1 MSNTMVEGKSN
12 IAVIFPGQGAQYVG
26 MGKALAE
33 KYPVAENIFELA
45 DEILGF
51 HISEM
56 IFNGPEEELTLTK
69 NSQPAIYITSWA
81 AFSVLR
87 ERMPELKPSY
97 YAGLSLGE
105 YTAYTAAAAFNFEDG
120 LKIVR
125 KRGELM
131 RKSAEKNPGTMASVM
146 GLPLEK
152 VEELCEKVNSRN
164 PVNVANINSP
174 GQIVIS
180 GSVEGVREASLKA
193 SEAGAKRVIELKVSG
208 AFHSSLMQD
217 AADGLSEYLSGIEI
231 SLPETPVISNVLA
244 REAAGSED
252 MKNTL
257 ADQVTHSVRWQQSME
272 YINTFS
278 TNIFIE
284 CGCGKVLRNLLKRI
298 VPDAKAFGIE
308 DPDSLET
315 TIAALNQPS

>member
-1 MSNTMVEGKSN
+1 MVEAKSN
-12 IAVIFPGQGAQYVG
+12 IAFLFPGQGAQYVG

-33 KYPVAENIFELA
+33 KYPVAENIFEQA
-45 DEILGF
+45 NEILGF

-56 IFNGPEEELTLTK
+56 IFNGPEEKLTLTK

-87 ERMPELKPSY
+87 ERMPELRPSH

-105 YTAYTAAAAFNFEDG
+105 YTAYTAAAAFNFKDG
-120 LKIVR
+120 LKLVR

-131 RKSAEKNPGTMASVM
+131 QKSGEKNPGTMASVM

-174 GQIVIS
+174 GQVVIS
-180 GSVEGVREASLKA
+180 GSLEGVREVSSKA

-217 AADGLSEYLSGIEI
+217 AADELLEYLSGIEI
-231 SLPETPVISNVLA
+231 FGPETPVISNVLA
-244 REAAGSED
+244 REAAGTENI
-252 MKNTL
+252 KNTL
-257 ADQVTHSVRWQQSME
+257 ADQVTHSVRWQQSIE
-272 YINTFS
+272 YMTALSVNV
-278 TNIFIE
+278 FIE
-284 CGCGKVLRNLLKRI
+284 CGCGKVLRGLLNRI
-298 VPDAKAFGIE
+298 TPDAITFGVE

-315 TIAALNQPS
+315 TIAALNELS